1 VCVCDQC
8 GAHARTGCRCQ
19 KALPARAAVCL
30 ARQTSPRDVA
40 ESTLSARRRRQG
52 FAAAEAAPGNA
63 VLVGGDAARCGD
75 GTARLTVR
83 GL

>member
-1 VCVCDQC
+1 MCDWC

-19 KALPARAAVCL
+19 KALPARAAVRL

-40 ESTLSARRRRQG
+40 ERTLSARRRSEG
-52 FAAAEAAPGNA
+52 FAAAEAARGTD
-63 VLVGGDAARCGD
+63 VLVDGVAARCGD